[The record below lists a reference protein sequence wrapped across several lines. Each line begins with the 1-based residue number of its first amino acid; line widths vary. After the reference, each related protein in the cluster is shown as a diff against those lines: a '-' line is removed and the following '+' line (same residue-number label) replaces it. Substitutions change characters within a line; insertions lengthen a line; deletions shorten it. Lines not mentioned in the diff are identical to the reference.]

1 MVAERSRLPL
11 ILVVDD
17 YQDAREMY
25 ATCLNACGFGVVE
38 AETGDEAVAKAIELL
53 PDAIVMDLSLPGM
66 DGWTA
71 TRTLKQ
77 NARTRAI
84 PVVALT
90 GNARHGRSRGRARR
104 RMRRVPDQAVPAGG
118 HGRRRAPRPERTP
131 LTAPTCP
138 TRRPADPLDL
148 QDPLDLLDPV

>member
-25 ATCLNACGFGVVE
+25 ATCLHASGFGVVE

-77 NARTRAI
+77 NTRTRAI
-84 PVVALT
+84 PVIAVT
-90 GNARHGRSRGRARR
+90 GNARTDAPAAAREAGCDAFLIKPCLPEQMVAAVRKVMVRAH
-104 RMRRVPDQAVPAGG
+104 P
-118 HGRRRAPRPERTP
+118 
-131 LTAPTCP
+131 
-138 TRRPADPLDL
+138 
-148 QDPLDLLDPV
+148 

>member
-25 ATCLNACGFGVVE
+25 ATCLNACGFGVIE

-66 DGWTA
+66 DGWEA
-71 TRTLKQ
+71 TRRLK
-77 NARTRAI
+77 ADDRTRQI
-84 PVVALT
+84 PIVALT
-90 GNARHGRSRGRARR
+90 GHALAGASEGAKKAGCDSFVTKPCLPDDLVVEVRRMLGTARH
-104 RMRRVPDQAVPAGG
+104 V
-118 HGRRRAPRPERTP
+118 
-131 LTAPTCP
+131 
-138 TRRPADPLDL
+138 
-148 QDPLDLLDPV
+148 

>member
-38 AETGDEAVAKAIELL
+38 AETGDEAVAMAIEFL

-90 GNARHGRSRGRARR
+90 GNARTDAPAAARDAGCDAFLIKPCL
-104 RMRRVPDQAVPAGG
+104 PDDMVAAVRKVLNG
-118 HGRRRAPRPERTP
+118 HH
-131 LTAPTCP
+131 
-138 TRRPADPLDL
+138 
-148 QDPLDLLDPV
+148 

>member
-1 MVAERSRLPL
+1 L

-25 ATCLNACGFGVVE
+25 AACLNASGFGVVE
-38 AETGDEAVAKAIELL
+38 AESGDEAVAKATELL
-53 PDAIVMDLSLPGM
+53 PDLIVMDLSLPGM

-77 NARTRAI
+77 NVRTRDI

-90 GNARHGRSRGRARR
+90 GNARTDAPAAARDAGCDAFLVKPCLPDD
-104 RMRRVPDQAVPAGG
+104 MVAAVRRVLNG
-118 HGRRRAPRPERTP
+118 T
-131 LTAPTCP
+131 L
-138 TRRPADPLDL
+138 
-148 QDPLDLLDPV
+148 

>member
-1 MVAERSRLPL
+1 MVAEGSRLPL

-25 ATCLNACGFGVVE
+25 AACLNASGFGVIE
-38 AETGDEAVAKAIELL
+38 AESGDEAVAKATELL
-53 PDAIVMDLSLPGM
+53 PDLIVMDLSLPGM

-77 NARTRAI
+77 NVRTRAI

-90 GNARHGRSRGRARR
+90 GNARTDAPAAARDAGCDAFLVKPCLPDD
-104 RMRRVPDQAVPAGG
+104 MVAAVRRV
-118 HGRRRAPRPERTP
+118 
-131 LTAPTCP
+131 
-138 TRRPADPLDL
+138 LDGTH
-148 QDPLDLLDPV
+148 